1 MKHIIQNEC
10 KRALFGRGMAV
21 SLVISFSVIAWHL
34 YDRVFG
40 PEAVSSVNIFT
51 RETLFQIW
59 IGGNVTYMQTYLYFK
74 IIPLLCVL
82 PAGATLF
89 EDYKGGYTNFL
100 FVRTARLKFLAAKY
114 IAVFLSGGFA
124 VTVPLAVNF
133 LCTAL
138 RFPALKPEPIM
149 MAGPNLNAMW
159 LDLYYGNPWLFTM
172 LSLFIIFLLS
182 GAVATLALLFTYLT
196 DYKFL
201 VLLLPFVCCS
211 ILEVIENISNIPIAL
226 SSFLIPA
233 FPERYGFMLWIYFLF
248 FAAVG
253 IVYYIMGCFKE

>member
-1 MKHIIQNEC
+1 MKQIIRNEC
-10 KRALFGRGMAV
+10 KRVFWGRGMAV
-21 SLVISFSVIAWHL
+21 SLVISFSVIVWHL
-34 YDRVFG
+34 YNHVFG
-40 PEAVSSVNIFT
+40 PGAISSVNIFT
-51 RETLFQIW
+51 RETLFQMW

-89 EDYKGGYTNFL
+89 EDYKSGYTNFV
-100 FVRTARLKFLAAKY
+100 FIRTTRSKFLIAKY

-124 VTVPLAVNF
+124 ITVPLVLNF

-149 MAGPNLNAMW
+149 MIGPNLNAMW
-159 LDLYYGNPWLFTM
+159 LDLYYDNPWLFTV
-172 LSLFIIFLLS
+172 LSFLIIFLLS
-182 GAVATLALLFTYLT
+182 GAIATLALLFTYLT

-201 VLLLPFVCCS
+201 LLLLPFVCCS
-211 ILEVIENISNIPIAL
+211 TLEAIENISNIPVAL
-226 SSFLIPA
+226 SSFLVPA

-248 FAAVG
+248 FTTTG
-253 IVYYIMGCFKE
+253 IGYYIMGCFKK

>member
-89 EDYKGGYTNFL
+89 VYP
-100 FVRTARLKFLAAKY
+100 
-114 IAVFLSGGFA
+114 
-124 VTVPLAVNF
+124 PL
-133 LCTAL
+133 
-138 RFPALKPEPIM
+138 
-149 MAGPNLNAMW
+149 
-159 LDLYYGNPWLFTM
+159 
-172 LSLFIIFLLS
+172 
-182 GAVATLALLFTYLT
+182 
-196 DYKFL
+196 
-201 VLLLPFVCCS
+201 
-211 ILEVIENISNIPIAL
+211 
-226 SSFLIPA
+226 
-233 FPERYGFMLWIYFLF
+233 
-248 FAAVG
+248 
-253 IVYYIMGCFKE
+253 